1 LGFLDSK
8 TNKYLFVLI
17 TIASFTIFLMFYFLN
32 NLNNSNRL
40 INKLENALTTTKNL
54 LEEQKR
60 YALSLSILLSKD
72 KTIIDSFIKKDRKES
87 FKIINTKIKTLKQLQ
102 NSNIEIQ
109 IHNKDLTTYIR
120 SWDINIKNVPL
131 GSFRQGLLK
140 VREQNKPIVSIELG
154 KRINIKAISPIVK
167 NNKYI
172 GSVEVIINFDY
183 LSQELKKREYELFI
197 LLDKKYLNIDS
208 KLKNLKEIKDYVLI
222 NNANIHHLRNLNLEN
237 IKDYGYISNKTYSF
251 VYFSYYDFDN
261 KHLGYIFTSIHNN
274 KNLNIN
280 NNYKYETKNINSK
293 VKIK

>member
-1 LGFLDSK
+1 MR
-8 TNKYLFVLI
+8 N
-17 TIASFTIFLMFYFLN
+17 
-32 NLNNSNRL
+32 
-40 INKLENALTTTKNL
+40 
-54 LEEQKR
+54 
-60 YALSLSILLSKD
+60 
-72 KTIIDSFIKKDRKES
+72 RKES

-237 IKDYGYISNKTYSF
+237 IKDYCYISNKTYSF